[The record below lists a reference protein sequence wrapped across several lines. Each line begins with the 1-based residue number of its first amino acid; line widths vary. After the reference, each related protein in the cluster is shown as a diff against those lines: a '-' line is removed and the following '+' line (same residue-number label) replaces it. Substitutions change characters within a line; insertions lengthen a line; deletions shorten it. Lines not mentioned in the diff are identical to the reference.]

1 MAEVEFCLVMSR
13 FPPPVLRVGLCFL
26 LVFIL
31 RPGPVAGNGNTSRV
45 KRARPDT
52 VQAPIEVVFC
62 LDLSG
67 STNGV
72 VNDLRDQFWL
82 IVNAVQ
88 AIRPHSELRMG
99 LVGFSRPSF
108 GKENEY
114 VRLLCPITPE
124 LDQVQAELYR
134 LRPFIEKGDQYVGAA
149 LKVAIG
155 DLRWSSMPGASRMVF
170 LVGNGMV
177 QSDGYDFVKFSE
189 QARLK
194 NIRIHTLYARSTY
207 NLFKELPGWKR
218 IASISGG
225 RNTDFRV
232 TTRDSITVW
241 PSEPDSQ
248 LRVLNDRYNETL
260 LWCKSD
266 SAQFHRALLIADSG
280 AYNSSSEAWHHRL
293 YYKTGQGFLS
303 RLITCEDH
311 PLDGVFTSNDA
322 DGAAFEERKKRD
334 CEIVQQ
340 RTRLQGEIRRKL
352 PADNFDELVRRY
364 LKGSLREEEI
374 LHRCIIRILFAEL
387 GSYP

>member
-1 MAEVEFCLVMSR
+1 MAEVEFCLVMFR
-13 FPPPVLRVGLCFL
+13 FPYPVLRVGLCFL
-26 LVFIL
+26 LAFL
-31 RPGPVAGNGNTSRV
+31 LWPDLVAGNGNTSRV

-62 LDLSG
+62 IDLSG

-114 VRLLCPITPE
+114 VRMLCPITPE

-155 DLRWSSMPGASRMVF
+155 DLRWSAMPGASRMVF

-189 QARLK
+189 QARLN
-194 NIRIHTLYARSTY
+194 NIRIHTLYARRNQ

-225 RNTDFRV
+225 RSTDFRV
-232 TTRDSITVW
+232 MTPDTISVW
-241 PSEPDSQ
+241 PAEPDSV
-248 LRVLNDRYNETL
+248 LRVLNQRYNQTL

-266 SAQFHRALLIADSG
+266 SAQFHKALLVVDSG
-280 AYNSSSEAWHHRL
+280 AYYSSAEAWQHRL

-303 RLITCEDH
+303 RLITCEEH
-311 PLDGVFTSNDA
+311 PLDGVFTSNEA
-322 DGAAFEERKKRD
+322 DGTAFEERKKRD

-340 RTRLQGEIRRKL
+340 RSRLQGEIRRKL
-352 PADNFDELVRRY
+352 PSDNFEELVRRY
-364 LKGSLREEEI
+364 MKGSLREEDV

-387 GSYP
+387 GSLP